1 MNHWWFLG
9 HSWLFQLKQHGKVIN
24 KSRSSFSRLF
34 CVLVVKG
41 RGSGEMMSPHSLHRR
56 TPNTATARPLC
67 CVWSRKLTGLWNQT
81 AAIWSPH
88 ATSLTLE
95 WNSYWATKLRKR
107 SPQPCEQDNDN
118 HYWLKKHTK
127 RTFGGDFLPSDWR
140 KTALKEENPS
150 VAKVSE
156 SWEQVQWAWKLRA
169 FRTLTPPLTHLHL
182 WATEHRSCSNAGRS
196 IVQEQTTES
205 SWKILLFFF
214 FSTVMDFPVK
224 KI

>member
-9 HSWLFQLKQHGKVIN
+9 HSWLLQLKQHGKARN
-24 KSRSSFSRLF
+24 KSRISFSRLF

-81 AAIWSPH
+81 ADIWSPH

-118 HYWLKKHTK
+118 HYWLKKTHKKDILGVIFYHLIGGK
-127 RTFGGDFLPSDWR
+127 RGWKR
-140 KTALKEENPS
+140 KIHKRPKS
-150 VAKVSE
+150 AKPK
-156 SWEQVQWAWKLRA
+156 QVQWAWKLVA

-182 WATEHRSCSNAGRS
+182 WATEHRSCSNAARS

-205 SWKILLFFF
+205 ARNFFF
-214 FSTVMDFPVK
+214 F
-224 KI
+224 

>member
-9 HSWLFQLKQHGKVIN
+9 HSWLLQLKNHGKAIN
-24 KSRSSFSRLF
+24 KSRISFSRLF

-88 ATSLTLE
+88 VTSLTLG

-107 SPQPCEQDNDN
+107 SPPACEQDNDN
-118 HYWLKKHTK
+118 HCWLKKHTK
-127 RTFGGDFLPSDWR
+127 RTFWGWFSSIWFER
-140 KTALKEENPS
+140 KTGLKEENPS
-150 VAKVSE
+150 MAKVNETRAGSV
-156 SWEQVQWAWKLRA
+156 SVKASSLQNTHSPTDSSPSVAHWAPQLQQRWEIDCSRA
-169 FRTLTPPLTHLHL
+169 NRI
-182 WATEHRSCSNAGRS
+182 CM
-196 IVQEQTTES
+196 
-205 SWKILLFFF
+205 KIYIYIFF
-214 FSTVMDFPVK
+214 
-224 KI
+224 